1 MTVTDL
7 SLMSVVF
14 IANIL
19 HTTSHNNPSTLID
32 SNRCCYFVTIGDVVI
47 ANFSIVRMNDNQIMY
62 RQFLCRRGFRL
73 LYGVG

>member
-7 SLMSVVF
+7 YPLSVVF

-19 HTTSHNNPSTLID
+19 HTTSHNNPSKLID
-32 SNRCCYFVTIGDVVI
+32 SNHYCYFVTIDDIVI

-62 RQFLCRRGFRL
+62 RQFLYRRGFRL